1 MPAGVLLLLPLFYR
15 LGDWGLAVV
24 SVMEEQAAELEF
36 EPPAFLIPEP
46 EFFHSLEI
54 IFDSWKSLILLA
66 GENPCRNSKMR
77 PFLLILGGI

>member
-1 MPAGVLLLLPLFYR
+1 M
-15 LGDWGLAVV
+15 
-24 SVMEEQAAELEF
+24 AELEF
-36 EPPAFLIPEP
+36 EPSAFLIPEP

-77 PFLLILGGI
+77 PFFINIRWDIERAFMLTG